1 MSKKRAEE
9 ILRKITE
16 LNQCPVCNSDLIY
29 EKVEKTKEEII
40 TDIKFFG
47 EKIKGIKEQMIKAKK
62 DYEEISKNKNNIDL
76 QFNDLIKQCRN
87 LDNRI
92 FNLSIEITST
102 NNHIFELSK
111 NNKIEK
117 TDYDLLVYKQEFEII
132 ELQKKVDEL
141 FKKRAL
147 EFQELR
153 KKNNSFTR
161 RINELQSEISEQF
174 KSYAKEYFNDQISLE
189 CQSFDN
195 QNEIKNIYF
204 IPKIGVIKRSKKSV
218 SQSERVLLEY
228 LFRLAIIE
236 LYYLKSG
243 HRAFLMLETSEGVFD
258 ISNTNQI
265 AKLFSKF
272 GRDSFPV
279 VIVTNIS
286 KRDFLKELKP
296 KNKFNLIKFGK
307 RLTDRQ
313 KTDLQG
319 KLF

>member
-117 TDYDLLVYKQEFEII
+117 LIM
-132 ELQKKVDEL
+132 
-141 FKKRAL
+141 
-147 EFQELR
+147 
-153 KKNNSFTR
+153 
-161 RINELQSEISEQF
+161 
-174 KSYAKEYFNDQISLE
+174 
-189 CQSFDN
+189 
-195 QNEIKNIYF
+195 IY
-204 IPKIGVIKRSKKSV
+204 
-218 SQSERVLLEY
+218 
-228 LFRLAIIE
+228 
-236 LYYLKSG
+236 
-243 HRAFLMLETSEGVFD
+243 
-258 ISNTNQI
+258 
-265 AKLFSKF
+265 
-272 GRDSFPV
+272 
-279 VIVTNIS
+279 
-286 KRDFLKELKP
+286 
-296 KNKFNLIKFGK
+296 
-307 RLTDRQ
+307 
-313 KTDLQG
+313 
-319 KLF
+319 